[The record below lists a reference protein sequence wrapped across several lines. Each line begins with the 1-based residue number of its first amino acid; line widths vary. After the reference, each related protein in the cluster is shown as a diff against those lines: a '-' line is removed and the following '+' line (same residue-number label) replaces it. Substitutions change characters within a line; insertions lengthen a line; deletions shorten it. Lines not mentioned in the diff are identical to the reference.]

1 METLSSNQVV
11 TWIKSFI
18 EDETIVRFFQGIVC
32 FTYRC
37 RQFWSNRTIKDRT
50 EFLIAAEI
58 EIL

>member
-32 FTYRC
+32 FTYRY
-37 RQFWSNRTIKDRT
+37 RESWSNQTIKDRT
-50 EFLIAAEI
+50 KFLIAVEI